1 LSPSGGEVMSQSLIS
16 ADEFIDEDHCAKSP
30 ILRDYVAIAVIVI
43 STAVIVISTEGRN
56 LGA

>member
-1 LSPSGGEVMSQSLIS
+1 MSQSLIS